1 MRGTGGGN
9 TEIAA
14 AVAEQEAP
22 MNPYE
27 RMPIRFAM
35 ALSHDPVAL
44 SRFLRLDDSR
54 QDQILARAR
63 EATGF
68 LDVQELISGMMGTF
82 DSQNP

>member
-1 MRGTGGGN
+1 
-9 TEIAA
+9 
-14 AVAEQEAP
+14 
-22 MNPYE
+22 MNPND

-44 SRFLRLDDSR
+44 SRFLRLENEQ

-68 LDVQELISGMMGTF
+68 LDVQELVSGLMGTF